1 MTNEIIEIKA
11 TELRNEWGLSAFEP
25 ASMKQ
30 LLIKLNILTL
40 FRPLRDDFSGM
51 CLKKDKQHFILIN
64 STHPLGRQHFTLAH
78 EFYHLFVQ
86 EVVELH
92 YCNPGSN
99 STSKQE
105 KEADYFASVF
115 LMPEMGL
122 KRMIPEE
129 ELTRKKISIAT
140 VLRLEQYFEVS
151 RKALLIRLKT
161 LKLISTAV
169 YSELTAIPV
178 IKSAIEYGFDTSLYL
193 PGNEGMVI
201 GDYGIKARK
210 LFDQGLISE
219 GHYIEL
225 LSKIGFDPT
234 VKTDEYC

>member
-1 MTNEIIEIKA
+1 MTNEIIELKA
-11 TELRNEWGLSAFEP
+11 SELRAEWGLSAFEP
-25 ASMKQ
+25 ASIRQ
-30 LLIKLNILTL
+30 LLIRLNILTL

-51 CLKKDKQHFILIN
+51 CLKKDKQRFILIN
-64 STHPLGRQHFTLAH
+64 SSHPLGRQHFTIAH
-78 EFYHLFVQ
+78 EFYHLFIQ
-86 EVVELH
+86 DVVELH
-92 YCNPGSN
+92 YCNPGSS

-129 ELTRKKISIAT
+129 ELMKKTVSIAT

-151 RKALLIRLKT
+151 RKALLFRLRT
-161 LKLISTAV
+161 LKLISSTRFD
-169 YSELTAIPV
+169 ELVSIPV
-178 IKSAIEYGFDTSLYL
+178 IKSAIDYGFDTSLYL
-193 PGNEGMVI
+193 SGNEGVVI

-210 LFDQGLISE
+210 LFEKGIISE

-234 VKTDEYC
+234 GRTEESC